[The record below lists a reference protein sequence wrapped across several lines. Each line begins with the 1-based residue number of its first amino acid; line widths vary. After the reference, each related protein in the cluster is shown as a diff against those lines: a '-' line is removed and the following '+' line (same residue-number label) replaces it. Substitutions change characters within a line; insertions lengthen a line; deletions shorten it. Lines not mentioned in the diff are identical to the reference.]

1 MYASRDDRLTA
12 RFSNNFCGYTG
23 GGDFLVKDTGEW
35 VVITKQDFAQVANRI
50 SIEMLDLSL
59 QDLSDDVVVANA
71 LFHIH
76 LPVIESVLS
85 KEAVRLTLIFR
96 LEKQAWMIVFSGI
109 SVPYFL
115 VEKGDVY
122 PIKSLYER
130 NQELELL
137 LEARTRALEEVNR
150 KIEATSHVSHQVR
163 TYLKDRLNVLSDI
176 QTIAQTL
183 NCSGRTLSRRLQQ
196 EGTSLPQIRDQLR
209 QETAIRLLT
218 NTTKSVETISLKI
231 GFTSLTAFHRAF
243 KTWTGRT
250 PRSYRQAKVLG
261 NSLTI

>member
-23 GGDFLVKDTGEW
+23 GGDILVKDTGEW

-71 LFHIH
+71 LFHSH

-115 VEKGDVY
+115 VEKGEVY

-137 LEARTRALEEVNR
+137 LEARTRALEEANR
-150 KIEATSHVSHQVR
+150 KIEATSDVSHQVS
-163 TYLKDRLNVLSDI
+163 LSFP
-176 QTIAQTL
+176 IAL
-183 NCSGRTLSRRLQQ
+183 
-196 EGTSLPQIRDQLR
+196 EVI
-209 QETAIRLLT
+209 A
-218 NTTKSVETISLKI
+218 
-231 GFTSLTAFHRAF
+231 
-243 KTWTGRT
+243 
-250 PRSYRQAKVLG
+250 
-261 NSLTI
+261 